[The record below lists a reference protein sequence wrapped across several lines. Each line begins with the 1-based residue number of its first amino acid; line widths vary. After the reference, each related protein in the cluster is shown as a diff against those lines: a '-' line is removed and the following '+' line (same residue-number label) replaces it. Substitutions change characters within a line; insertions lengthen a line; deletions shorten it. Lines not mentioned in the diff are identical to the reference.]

1 MKWIWK
7 KRQAMGAKCF
17 AGLMLAL
24 LLAGVAI
31 AEEQT
36 PRKLDD
42 VVVTATKTPKKL
54 ENVPAVVTVIGPEE
68 IEATPARTVGDLL
81 ADLPGVLP
89 SEPQGVGVVT
99 PQKVTMRGNG
109 FAGHT
114 LVLLDGQRINNPST
128 DYTYVTA
135 IPVRA
140 VERIEVIRGPFSALY
155 GSSASGG
162 IVNIITKD
170 GGNRTH
176 VEPWG
181 RTGDFGRHDYG
192 LDIGTVWGDF
202 SLGLSVDHKNV
213 DNYYLYDDQG
223 LDDSN
228 REYEHNRLHAKL
240 TGTFGENTYLS
251 LSGGTIDA
259 ETGFGIGENL
269 DVECYKDFLQHYL
282 NFQITSRLTDK
293 LELKGQ
299 ADWLTASHE
308 YHGETLVNVV
318 TFPPPPQFNYQSSVN
333 DTDSDR
339 YHVDLTLNW
348 YLSPEHI
355 LTLGGEAIR
364 TQMEKSIRND
374 DTGELLEVQGRSGEE
389 NDEED
394 TLCSVYAQHDWMVF
408 ESLELVVG
416 ARLDD
421 YESYGNEFSP
431 KGTLRWQYNQGGN
444 LKLSAGKGFRAPNV
458 NQLYTVPWSISPFIV
473 YQGNPDLEAETLWS
487 YEVSLEQYALEKK
500 LFFRLTPYYTDA
512 ENFITSVREEDPI
525 NPGGQIM
532 YPDNVDEVEIKGVDL
547 EISYKMIPALTLF
560 ANYNYN
566 ETRDGKADEI
576 LDGYPLHTAALGL
589 RGNFPIADAWRLFGS
604 YTARYRGD
612 YDETTWGRT
621 PVTETFGDYWYHTA
635 SVGIDWKK
643 IVKLNVD
650 LFNLLN
656 DRTETD
662 FDRHLQERNYSVEL
676 SLHYAF

>member
-1 MKWIWK
+1 MEWIWK
-7 KRQAMGAKCF
+7 KRQTMGVKCF
-17 AGLMLAL
+17 AGMMLAF
-24 LLAGVAI
+24 LLAGVAV
-31 AEEQT
+31 AEEQSSQ
-36 PRKLDD
+36 KLDD

-54 ENVPAVVTVIGPEE
+54 ENVPAVVTIIGPEE

-81 ADLPGVLP
+81 FDLPGVYP
-89 SEPQGVGVVT
+89 TEPQGVGVVT

-128 DYTYVTA
+128 DYTYLTTM
-135 IPVRA
+135 PVRA

-176 VEPWG
+176 VEPWA
-181 RTGDFGRHDYG
+181 RAGDFGRHDYG
-192 LDIGTVWGDF
+192 LDAGAVSGDF
-202 SLGLSVDHKNV
+202 SIGLFIDHKYA
-213 DNYYLYDDQG
+213 DNYYLYDDMG
-223 LDDSN
+223 LDDTN
-228 REYEHNRLHAKL
+228 RDYEHNRLHAKF
-240 TGTFGENTYLS
+240 TGTLGEATDLS

-259 ETGFGIGENL
+259 ETGYGIGENL
-269 DVECYKDFLQHYL
+269 GIERYQNLQQSYL

-293 LELKGQ
+293 FELKGQ
-299 ADWLTASHE
+299 ADWLQSSHE

-318 TFPPPPQFNYQSSVN
+318 TFPPPPQFNYQSSLN
-333 DTDSDR
+333 DTDSER
-339 YHVDLTLNW
+339 YHGDLTLNW

-355 LTLGGEAIR
+355 LTLGGEVIHTR
-364 TQMEKSIRND
+364 MEKSIRD
-374 DTGELLEVQGRSGEE
+374 ADTGELLEVQGRPGEE
-389 NDEED
+389 SDEDD
-394 TLCSVYAQHDWMVF
+394 TLYSAYAQYDWMVF
-408 ESLELVVG
+408 DFLELVIG
-416 ARLDD
+416 ARFDD
-421 YESYGNEFSP
+421 YESYGSEFSP

-458 NQLYTVPWSISPFIV
+458 NQLYSVPWSISPFIV

-487 YEVSLEQYALEKK
+487 YEVSLEQYALGKK

-512 ENFITSVREEDPI
+512 DNLITSVRAPDPL

-547 EISYKMIPALTLF
+547 EISYKVIPVLTLF

-566 ETRDGKADEI
+566 ETRDSIADEI

-589 RGNFPIADAWRLFGS
+589 RVNFPIADDWRLFGS
-604 YTARYRGD
+604 YTARFRGD
-612 YDETTWGRT
+612 YDETSWGQT

-635 SVGIDWKK
+635 SVGIDWREM
-643 IVKLNVD
+643 VKLNVD
-650 LFNLLN
+650 VFNLLN

-662 FDRHLQERNYSVEL
+662 FDRYLQERNYLVEI
-676 SLHYAF
+676 SFNYAF

>member
-1 MKWIWK
+1 
-7 KRQAMGAKCF
+7 MGIKSF
-17 AGLMLAL
+17 VGLMFAL
-24 LLAGVAI
+24 LLTGVAV
-31 AEEQT
+31 AEEGAT
-36 PRKLDD
+36 HKLDEI
-42 VVVTATKTPKKL
+42 VVTATKTPKKL
-54 ENVPAVVTVIGPEE
+54 ENVPAVVTIIGPEE

-81 ADLPGVLP
+81 VDLPGVFP

-99 PQKVTMRGNG
+99 PQTVTMRGNG
-109 FAGHT
+109 FTGHT
-114 LVLLDGQRINNPST
+114 LVLVDGQRINSPSN
-128 DYTYVTA
+128 DYTYLTA

-162 IVNIITKD
+162 IINIITKD

-192 LDIGTVWGDF
+192 LDTGAVWGDF
-202 SLGLSVDHKNV
+202 SLGLFVDHKNV

-223 LDDSN
+223 LDDTN
-228 REYEHNRLHAKL
+228 RDYEHNRLHAKL
-240 TGTFGENTYLS
+240 TGTLGAETYMS

-259 ETGFGIGENL
+259 ETGYGIGENL
-269 DVECYKDFLQHYL
+269 GVERYKDFEQHYL

-299 ADWLTASHE
+299 ADWLTSSHE
-308 YHGETLVNVV
+308 YYGETLVNVV
-318 TFPPPPQFNYQSSVN
+318 TFPPPPQFNYQSSLN

-339 YHVDLTLNW
+339 YHMDLTLNW

-355 LTLGGEAIR
+355 LTLGGEAIQ
-364 TQMEKSIRND
+364 THMGKSICD
-374 DTGELLEVQGRSGEE
+374 ADTGELIEVQGRPGEE
-389 NDEED
+389 NDEEE
-394 TLCSVYAQHDWMVF
+394 TLYSVYTQYDWMVF
-408 ESLELVVG
+408 ESVELVVG
-416 ARLDD
+416 ARFDD
-421 YESYGNEFSP
+421 YESYGSELSP

-444 LKLSAGKGFRAPNV
+444 LKLSAGKGFRAPNLS
-458 NQLYTVPWSISPFIV
+458 QLYSVPWSISPFIV

-500 LFFRLTPYYTDA
+500 LFFRLAPYYTDA
-512 ENFITSVREEDPI
+512 ENFITSVREADPL

-532 YPDNVDEVEIKGVDL
+532 YPDNVDEVEIKGVDV
-547 EISYKMIPALTLF
+547 EISYKVIPALTLF

-566 ETRDGKADEI
+566 ETRDSKADEI
-576 LDGYPLHTAALGL
+576 LDGYPSNTVSLGL
-589 RGNFPIADAWRLFGS
+589 RGNYPIADNWRLFGS

-612 YDETTWGRT
+612 YDETTWGAT

-635 SVGIDWKK
+635 SAGIDWKK
-643 IVKLNVD
+643 MVKLKVDVFNV
-650 LFNLLN
+650 LN

-662 FDRHLQERNYSVEL
+662 FDDYLPERNYLVEM
-676 SLHYAF
+676 SFNYTF